1 MELPMEWYE
10 IAGLVLVCL
19 FFAVALITDGF
30 DFSLY
35 REQKNNTNEK

>member
-1 MELPMEWYE
+1 MKTAMEWYE
-10 IAGLVLVCL
+10 IVGLVFVCL

-35 REQKNNTNEK
+35 REQKNNTHEK